1 MVKLRGFRFK
11 SADLDNATAITIGFF
26 AQDRNK
32 HCGCAATQRFAKP
45 LFSMCSIGF
54 LIDFR
59 FFAALLQGFIVH
71 IFNDELIAVC
81 KQFIGKNVVLHFTDV
96 SQLAVQITQ
105 SRTQAIIPFAV
116 FPFALLLLPMLPLQP
131 FDCAIRIIIL
141 RICSAART
149 FHCAKRNSNFIH
161 ETFCLRSCRRSK
173 YAKVANI
180 LAAKGDG
187 LCADIYCVCVLSNN
201 GERLMPTFRLGK
213 VRRLLKDGKAK
224 IVKHHP
230 FTIQLLYDS
239 KTNKQPIEI
248 CEDVG
253 YNYIGISVK
262 SESHEYVSAQYDTLQ
277 DEKEHHDDCRKM
289 RRARR
294 NRLRYRKPRFDNR
307 KRSEGW
313 LAPSL
318 KHKKELNVN
327 VVKMYCAVMP
337 ITHATVEVGSFDTM
351 LVKAIQE
358 GKAIPEGADYQKGPR
373 YNLATLREAVF
384 YRDNY
389 VCKVCGRKATEGAIL
404 HMHHMFYWKGRH
416 GNSLNEL
423 LTVCEKCHTPAN
435 HQKSGKLYGFG
446 EDVKFADLSGAAF
459 MNTVRWQIVNELYA
473 AFGKPFVTI
482 TYGAMTKEKRIALQ
496 LEKSH
501 NNDAYAMGE
510 FHPNHRCAFEHY
522 EKVRRNNRI
531 LEKFYDS
538 QYIDIRTGEIV
549 TGKELFNGRINRN
562 HKKDSENLHKYR
574 GKRTYAGH
582 RALLRK
588 KVNLN
593 PGDLVSL
600 NGEPLVVL
608 GTHTR
613 KNGAVNVEFE
623 TPSKSGR
630 KSASLKKLKIV
641 KAADSIHPAWEK
653 VSQIIQRKE

>member
-1 MVKLRGFRFK
+1 M
-11 SADLDNATAITIGFF
+11 NT
-26 AQDRNK
+26 
-32 HCGCAATQRFAKP
+32 
-45 LFSMCSIGF
+45 
-54 LIDFR
+54 
-59 FFAALLQGFIVH
+59 
-71 IFNDELIAVC
+71 
-81 KQFIGKNVVLHFTDV
+81 
-96 SQLAVQITQ
+96 
-105 SRTQAIIPFAV
+105 
-116 FPFALLLLPMLPLQP
+116 
-131 FDCAIRIIIL
+131 
-141 RICSAART
+141 
-149 FHCAKRNSNFIH
+149 
-161 ETFCLRSCRRSK
+161 
-173 YAKVANI
+173 
-180 LAAKGDG
+180 
-187 LCADIYCVCVLSNN
+187 CVCVLSNN

-239 KTNKQPIEI
+239 KTNTQPIEI

-262 SESHEYVSAQYDTLQ
+262 SQSHEYVSAQYDTLQ
-277 DEKEHHDDCRKM
+277 DEKACHDSCRKL
-289 RRARR
+289 RRTRR

-307 KRSEGW
+307 KRGEGW

-510 FHPNHRCAFEHY
+510 FHPNHRCEFRHY
-522 EKVRRNNRI
+522 QKRCRNNRV
-531 LEKFYDS
+531 LEKFYDAT
-538 QYIDIRTGEIV
+538 YIDTRTGNKAK
-549 TGKELFNGRINRN
+549 GKELFNGRISRN
-562 HKKDSENLHKYR
+562 HKKDSEDLHKYR
-574 GKRTYAGH
+574 S
-582 RALLRK
+582 K
-588 KVNLN
+588 KVSKGRRSIRRQRYAIQPCDTVRLEGKTYITSGCHNKGTRL
-593 PGDLVSL
+593 LISA
-600 NGEPLVVL
+600 NG
-608 GTHTR
+608 
-613 KNGAVNVEFE
+613 K
-623 TPSKSGR
+623 SKSVAISKVQVVCHAG
-630 KSASLKKLKIV
+630 
-641 KAADSIHPAWEK
+641 AWI
-653 VSQIIQRKE
+653 QII